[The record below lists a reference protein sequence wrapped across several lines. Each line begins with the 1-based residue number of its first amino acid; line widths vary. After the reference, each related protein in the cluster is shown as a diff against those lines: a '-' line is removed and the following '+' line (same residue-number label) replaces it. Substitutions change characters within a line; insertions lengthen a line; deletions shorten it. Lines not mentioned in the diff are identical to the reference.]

1 MPSVTMTIKLRIMLM
16 MSMTIMMNRV
26 AATHT
31 SHAGVMQRGEPIL
44 VLPVH
49 LGARFIEVPGI
60 EIYKKEGEYKG
71 TWCK

>member
-1 MPSVTMTIKLRIMLM
+1 MPAVTMTISLRIMLM
-16 MSMTIMMNRV
+16 MPMTIMMNRV

-49 LGARFIEVPGI
+49 LGARFIEVPGT

>member
-31 SHAGVMQRGEPIL
+31 SHAGVVQGGEPIL

-49 LGARFIEVPGI
+49 LGAGFVEVPGT
-60 EIYKKEGEYKG
+60 EIYKKEGDYQG
-71 TWCK
+71 TWCR

>member
-1 MPSVTMTIKLRIMLM
+1 
-16 MSMTIMMNRV
+16 MNRV

-49 LGARFIEVPGI
+49 LGAGFVEVPGT
-60 EIYKKEGEYKG
+60 EI
-71 TWCK
+71 